1 MKRKIVIWLLAIVF
15 LATVPLVEAQ
25 QPGKIGYVSSSGTAT
40 SDSSFA
46 ALRQGLRELGHAE
59 GKDIRFEYR
68 GAEGEPDRIPG
79 LVAELVQLKVDVLF
93 CPNLPAINAAKQA
106 TKAIPIVMVSNVD
119 PVELGIVDSF
129 SHPGGNITGL
139 TLQSLELSGK
149 RLELLKEIFPK
160 LKRVA
165 LVWNLED
172 PSMNLITKQIQAA
185 APPLGVTLQAH
196 GV

>member
-1 MKRKIVIWLLAIVF
+1 MRRKSGIWLLAIVF
-15 LATVPLVEAQ
+15 LATVRLVEAQ
-25 QPGKIGYVSSSGTAT
+25 QPGKVARIRYVSSSGTAT

-46 ALRQGLRELGHAE
+46 ALWQGLLELGHAE

-68 GAEGEPDRIPG
+68 SAEGEPDRIPG
-79 LVAELVQLKVDVLF
+79 LVAELVQLKVDLLF

-149 RLELLKEIFPK
+149 GLELLKEIF
-160 LKRVA
+160 LSLNVSR
-165 LVWNLED
+165 
-172 PSMNLITKQIQAA
+172 SSGI
-185 APPLGVTLQAH
+185 
-196 GV
+196 